1 MGWSL
6 FNFIR
11 EELMSKTQNF
21 VRKKGK
27 STADYRAKQYS
38 HGTYR
43 CKRKPNSKLCNNG
56 THK

>member
-1 MGWSL
+1 
-6 FNFIR
+6 
-11 EELMSKTQNF
+11 MSKTQNF